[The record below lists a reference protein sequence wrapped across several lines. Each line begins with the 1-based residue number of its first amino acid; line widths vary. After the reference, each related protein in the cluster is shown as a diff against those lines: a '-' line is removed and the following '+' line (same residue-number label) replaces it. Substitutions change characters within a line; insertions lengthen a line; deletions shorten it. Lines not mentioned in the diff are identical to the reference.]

1 MASLSKLG
9 CGLAS
14 VVAALAFSQSADA
27 QVTII
32 RNQFAGAAPAT
43 VAGGGTL
50 NAIFNEACDW
60 WEAELVTTPYTL
72 TLDYGWGALGST
84 WLGLHSLGAQGG
96 APNRETAGNITFDND
111 GTSSWFLDPTPCDH
125 GEFSAG
131 PLLSSANLGGGTMN
145 TGRRYNSATGS
156 AVGRTDMF
164 TVCLHEIGHALG
176 LSSANTSFLAGNG
189 DLDVDV
195 TAPRP
200 FAGSSIPTINGAH
213 LNVGNAL
220 MFPSVSSGLRR
231 LPTEADAVSNA
242 QISQMSGI
250 NSIIAC
256 PGTGGGGGSPLTTT
270 FANNNGG
277 GVGGA
282 VYFALE
288 GVAGGGGATI
298 TDIDLNCTGVG
309 GVAGTIEIYL
319 QDSCT
324 FDHLGVWGGPVA
336 TGSATTAASGSPT
349 NFVLSTPLTIG
360 EGCCISVAIVAGG
373 FGNAYTNGTAGS
385 LTFATTH
392 LSLTAGKASNV
403 PFAGSA
409 FSPRVVNA
417 NFHYTVGGSCPAG
430 ASAEVIGA
438 GCVADFTSF
447 YEVMTTAAFDLSNT
461 DFTAT
466 FSPTGYTV
474 SSALGAGIIPPGAI
488 GAPAVLALPDDG
500 QVAAGTLGIVVGSN
514 GWVALGGGNSNAFAP
529 TPATMLSNPSTA
541 VYCWTDLQPNASGTV
556 SYEEDVATGRTR
568 TTFDGVNGWNTPD
581 PHFIQFDFNVV
592 TGDWQLRIGAVGFAN
607 PEDWLV
613 GYSKA
618 GPSADPGGID
628 LTLSS
633 LFAFNT
639 QLADTVPLTLESVGT
654 PIIGSPFMLTTT
666 NIEPTA
672 IFHVGIVGLTQV
684 NVPLQFVFPT
694 ANPGCFLNASLDL
707 VLAPDLVFGGPG
719 SHSWQGIDLTGVGLL
734 GFDLFFTSAT
744 LDLTVLSDTTRTANG
759 IKATTGLF

>member
-1 MASLSKLG
+1 YTTIDGIMEKEDATNEEFIVPAKLKELYEIGDYGRYADKDGNLRINFISNNDITGGNSGSPVILEGTNNAIGIHTNAG
-9 CGLAS
+9 CNSIGGNQGCANTNADLQT
-14 VVAALAFSQSADA
+14 ALA
-27 QVTII
+27 
-32 RNQFAGAAPAT
+32 NP
-43 VAGGGTL
+43 
-50 NAIFNEACDW
+50 
-60 WEAELVTTPYTL
+60 
-72 TLDYGWGALGST
+72 LGVC
-84 WLGLHSLGAQGG
+84 AV
-96 APNRETAGNITFDND
+96 
-111 GTSSWFLDPTPCDH
+111 PC
-125 GEFSAG
+125 
-131 PLLSSANLGGGTMN
+131 
-145 TGRRYNSATGS
+145 
-156 AVGRTDMF
+156 
-164 TVCLHEIGHALG
+164 
-176 LSSANTSFLAGNG
+176 
-189 DLDVDV
+189 
-195 TAPRP
+195 
-200 FAGSSIPTINGAH
+200 
-213 LNVGNAL
+213 
-220 MFPSVSSGLRR
+220 
-231 LPTEADAVSNA
+231 
-242 QISQMSGI
+242 
-250 NSIIAC
+250 
-256 PGTGGGGGSPLTTT
+256 GGGGSPLTTT
-270 FANNNGG
+270 FADNNSGS
-277 GVGGA
+277 VGGA

-298 TDIDLNCTGVG
+298 TDIDLNCIGAG

-719 SHSWQGIDLTGVGLL
+719 SHNWEGIDLTGVGLI

>member
-1 MASLSKLG
+1 MLSISKLG
-9 CGLAS
+9 CGLAT
-14 VVAALAFSQSADA
+14 VIAALSFSQSADA

-32 RNQFAGAAPAT
+32 RNNTGGAQPASA
-43 VAGGGTL
+43 VGGGDLTT
-50 NAIFNEACDW
+50 IINEACDW
-60 WEAELVTTPYTL
+60 WEATLITTPYTL
-72 TLDYGWGALGST
+72 TINYSWSGLGGGT
-84 WLGLHSLGAQGG
+84 LGVHSLLTQGG
-96 APNRETAGNITFDND
+96 TPNRETSCTIRFDND
-111 GTSSWFLDPTPCDH
+111 GSSVWFLDPTPCDNSEYTS
-125 GEFSAG
+125 GE
-131 PLLSSANLGGGTMN
+131 LLSSANFGGGVMN
-145 TGRRYNSATGS
+145 TGRRHNSPTGN
-156 AVGRTDMF
+156 AVGRHDLL
-164 TVCLHEIGHALG
+164 TVALHEVGHALG
-176 LSSANTSFLAGNG
+176 LSSANTSFQAGNG

-200 FAGSSIPTINGAH
+200 FPGSSIPTISGAH
-213 LNVGNAL
+213 LNVTNSL

-231 LPTEADAVSNA
+231 LVTEADAVSNA
-242 QISQMSGI
+242 QISDMSGI
-250 NSIIAC
+250 NNINSC

-277 GVGGA
+277 SVDGA
-282 VYFALE
+282 VDFALE

-349 NFVLSTPLTIG
+349 NFVLSTPITIG

-430 ASAEVIGA
+430 ASVEVIGA

-461 DFTAT
+461 DFTAI

-474 SSALGAGIIPPGAI
+474 SSAVGAGIIPPGAI
-488 GAPAVLALPDDG
+488 GTPAVLVMGDDN

-514 GWVALGGGNSNAFAP
+514 GWVALGGGNSNGFGP
-529 TPATMLSNPSTA
+529 TPGTMLSNPSTA
-541 VYCWTDLQPNASGTV
+541 VYAWTDLQPNNSGTG

-613 GYSKA
+613 GYSTA

-639 QLADTVPLTLESVGT
+639 QLADTVPLTLEGVGT

-684 NVPLQFVFPT
+684 SVPLQFVFPT

-707 VLAPDLVFGGPG
+707 VHGPDLVFGGPG
-719 SHSWQGIDLTGVGLL
+719 SHNWQGVDLTGVGLL

-744 LDLTVLSDTTRTANG
+744 LDLTILSDTTRTANG